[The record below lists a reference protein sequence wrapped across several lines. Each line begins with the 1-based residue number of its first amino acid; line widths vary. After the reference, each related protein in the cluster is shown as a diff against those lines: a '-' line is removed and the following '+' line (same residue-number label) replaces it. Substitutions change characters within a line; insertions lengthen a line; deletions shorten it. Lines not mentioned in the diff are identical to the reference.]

1 MEFASYLLS
10 YQLQLL
16 QVLQRSNVAISE
28 NTVAACGN
36 DYKWD
41 GWTFNKRDYRN
52 VSKKRTE
59 MVICTNTHKA
69 NYVHWASE
77 LNRTLTHEAVHVAQ
91 ICKSGGGVVPLGFKK
106 DIEDEAFALQDRPDK
121 VIHIIKKYC
130 L

>member
-16 QVLQRSNVAISE
+16 QVLQQSKVTILE
-28 NTVAACGN
+28 NSLSACGN

-41 GWTFNKRDYRN
+41 GWTFTKKDRRN
-52 VSKKRTE
+52 VSKTHTE
-59 MVICTNTHKA
+59 MVICTNTHKT
-69 NYVHWASE
+69 NYSNWASE

-91 ICKSGGGVVPLGFKK
+91 ICKSGDGVIPLGFKK
-106 DIEDEAFALQDRPDK
+106 GVEDEAFALQDRPDE
-121 VIHIIKKYC
+121 VIRIIKKYC

>member
-1 MEFASYLLS
+1 MEFVSYLLS

-16 QVLQRSNVAISE
+16 RVLQQSNVTISE

-36 DYKWD
+36 NYKWD

-59 MVICTNTHKA
+59 MVICTNTHKV
-69 NYVHWASE
+69 NYGDWINE

-91 ICKSGGGVVPLGFKK
+91 ICKSGDGVVPLGFRKGV
-106 DIEDEAFALQDRPDK
+106 EDEAFALQERPDE
-121 VIHIIKKYC
+121 VIRIVKKYC